1 MMAAGAHAAL
11 ALTMMHVS
19 LIALLLATATAVTA
33 AAAAAPYN
41 CSRFP
46 NVLPEIHVE
55 GDHYDVG
62 FAVGRTFRAAIARQ
76 LAASGSFQHTLLPF
90 YATKA
95 GRAYYD
101 TYFKTAN
108 DTFPGYVAEIQ
119 GMADGAGMPFDH
131 LFLNNIGHEMAPLAA
146 ASFLR
151 VDPFDP
157 SAYEKSLGPSLRV
170 P

>member
-1 MMAAGAHAAL
+1 
-11 ALTMMHVS
+11 MHVSS
-19 LIALLLATATAVTA
+19 LIALLLLATATVVT

-119 GMADGAGMPFDH
+119 GMADGAARHDSAEDR
-131 LFLNNIGHEMAPLAA
+131 LFYRLLKALPSSTHSCTAMAWILIP
-146 ASFLR
+146 
-151 VDPFDP
+151 
-157 SAYEKSLGPSLRV
+157 AYCFAIP
-170 P
+170 